1 MVGERSLSDPA
12 PAAALG
18 ESRARVL
25 ELLRTAAQPLG
36 VQDIAE
42 QTGLH
47 PNTARFHLDG
57 LVEDGYA
64 QRDTEDRDQ
73 PGRPRTVYQAV
84 PGDAAAGLRSYRLLA
99 EILTTL
105 VAENVPRPEQL
116 AREAGHAWG
125 GYLTERPAPYE
136 RLNPPAATRR
146 LVGILSEIGFAP
158 QAQARDDQSPGD
170 ADGVRIELRHCPFRE
185 VAEHHRNVV
194 CSLHLGL
201 MQGALDVMRAPLQA
215 DRLDPFVEPS
225 LCMAHLSPSN
235 RNHGEDTQAPASEA
249 DPDAIG
255 GT

>member
-1 MVGERSLSDPA
+1 MAGEQSLSDPA

-25 ELLRTAAQPLG
+25 ELLRTAAHPLG
-36 VQDIAE
+36 VQEIAE

-57 LVEDGYA
+57 LVEDRYA
-64 QRDTEDRDQ
+64 RRDTENRDQ

-84 PGDAAAGLRSYRLLA
+84 PGDAAAGRRSYRLLA

-105 VAENVPRPEQL
+105 VADMVAQPEQL
-116 AREAGHAWG
+116 AHEAGRAWG
-125 GYLTERPAPYE
+125 GYLTERPAPFE
-136 RLNPPAATRR
+136 RLDRPAATRR
-146 LVGILSEIGFAP
+146 LVGVLSEIGFAP
-158 QAQARDDQSPGD
+158 WTESPDDRLPGD
-170 ADGVRIELRHCPFRE
+170 DGGVRVELRHCPFRE

-225 LCMAHLSPSN
+225 LCVAHLSPSD
-235 RNHGEDTQAPASEA
+235 RDRGEAAQVFAEEPEP
-249 DPDAIG
+249 DPIG
-255 GT
+255 GK